1 MIKDFFH
8 GSLEAGHVIIETNTY
23 NSTRLSMADYQ
34 LQHISHELNLAA
46 AQLARRAA
54 DEQTAETPDKPR
66 FVAGVLGS
74 TSRTASISPKV
85 NDPGASNVTIAQLV
99 EN

>member
-8 GSLEAGHVIIETNTY
+8 GSLEAGHVIIETNTF

-34 LQHISHELNLAA
+34 LQDISDELNLAA

-66 FVAGVLGS
+66 FVAGGLGH
-74 TSRTASISPKV
+74 TRRTASTSPGGNLPYSRTRPV
-85 NDPGASNVTIAQLV
+85 APSQ
-99 EN
+99 